1 MPTPLNAVDASAVVS
16 PVGNK
21 LSLGPN
27 IKTVITRKET
37 EDAINAKTES
47 VSSPGLSKKST
58 LKLSHTVARES
69 SPSPARGSN
78 RHSSPKPS
86 PAQKSI
92 MSPEA
97 VIAEY
102 QKERAASKESIN
114 LVVVGHVDAGKST
127 LMGRLLCDLGYVS
140 QKVMHRNETD
150 SKKMG
155 KSSFMYAWV
164 LDETEEERM
173 RGITMDVAQSKFET
187 GTKKI
192 TILDAP
198 GHKDF
203 IPNMI
208 TGAASA
214 DAAILVIDATNGE
227 FEAGFDVGGQTREHA
242 MLVRSLGISQ
252 LAVCVNKLDNVNWS
266 KDRYNEIVE
275 KLKAFLKSAGYKEAD
290 VKFVPCCGLS
300 GENLIRKSTQA
311 DLTSWYSGPCLIE
324 VIDSFKAPAK
334 AITKPFRLAVADI
347 FKGLI
352 SGVSVS
358 GRIEAGYIAEGQKLL
373 IMPSNETC
381 VVKSISVDDEKATQ
395 AFAGDNVVLVLY
407 NTDVGNVT
415 VGSILCDTVQPPCPV
430 STLFE
435 AKVVIFKTI
444 KIPITPGMPVVIHFN
459 NTSEQAVIKKLVSQL
474 SRSTGQVER
483 KHPRCLVKNTSGV
496 IRIQVSR
503 PICVEVHKDFKEL
516 GRFMLRYS
524 GDTIAAGLIDR
535 IIS

>member
-1 MPTPLNAVDASAVVS
+1 MPTPVNEIDAQSVIS
-16 PVGNK
+16 PVGQR
-21 LSLGPN
+21 LSLGPT
-27 IKTVITRKET
+27 IKTVITKKET
-37 EDAINAKTES
+37 DDAINAKSES
-47 VSSPGLSKKST
+47 VSSPSLSKKST
-58 LKLSHTVARES
+58 LKLTHPIARES
-69 SPSPARGSN
+69 SPSPARGST

-86 PAQKSI
+86 PAQKATV
-92 MSPEA
+92 SPEA
-97 VIAEY
+97 VMAEY
-102 QKERAASKESIN
+102 QKERAATKESIN

-127 LMGRLLCDLGYVS
+127 LMGRILCDLGYVS
-140 QKVMHRNETD
+140 QKTMHRNETD
-150 SKKMG
+150 SKKLG

-187 GTKKI
+187 TTKKI

-214 DAAILVIDATNGE
+214 DAAILVVDATNGE

-252 LAVCVNKLDNVNWS
+252 LVVSVNKLDNVNWS
-266 KDRYNEIVE
+266 KERYNEVVN
-275 KLKAFLKSAGYKEAD
+275 KLRTFLKQAGFKEAD
-290 VKFVPCCGLS
+290 LKFIPCCGLS
-300 GENLIRKSTQA
+300 GENLITKSSQPL
-311 DLTSWYSGPCLIE
+311 LTSWYSGPCLID

-334 AITKPFRLAVADI
+334 PITKPFRLAVADI
-347 FKGLI
+347 FKGLV

-395 AFAGDNVVLVLY
+395 AFAGDNVILVLW
-407 NTDVGNVT
+407 NTEVSNLAI
-415 VGSILCDTVQPPCPV
+415 GSILCDTIHPPCPV
-430 STLFE
+430 CTSFE
-435 AKVVIFKTI
+435 AKVVIFNTI

-503 PICVEVHKDFKEL
+503 PICVEVHKDCKEL